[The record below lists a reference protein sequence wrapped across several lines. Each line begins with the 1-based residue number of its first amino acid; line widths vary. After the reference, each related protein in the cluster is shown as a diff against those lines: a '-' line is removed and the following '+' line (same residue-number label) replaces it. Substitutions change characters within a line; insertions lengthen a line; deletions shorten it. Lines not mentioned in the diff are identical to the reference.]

1 MSGEAKRV
9 RVEVCVGA
17 VADVL
22 AAAAAGAD
30 RVELCGGLELGGL
43 TPSAGLVETALA
55 ASRLPVIAMLRP
67 RAGGF
72 CYDRHEFAAMLRDAQ
87 RFVEL
92 GASGI
97 AFGVL
102 DRHGRVDAARCREL
116 VQAAGGREAVFH
128 RAFDFVVEPQA
139 GLETLIDAGCTR
151 VLTSGGRTTAREGAA
166 ALAAMVRHAGGRLA
180 VMPGGGINAANVAE
194 LAATTGCVEV
204 HIGAATPA
212 DDGST
217 GGASI
222 ELYDGRFAR
231 GTAHRVVEG
240 DAVAAVIAA
249 LGGATGRKA

>member
-1 MSGEAKRV
+1 MSVQTQRV
-9 RVEVCVGA
+9 QLEVCVGS
-17 VADVL
+17 VADLL

-30 RVELCGGLELGGL
+30 RVELCGGLEVGGL
-43 TPSAGLVETALA
+43 TPSAGLVETAIA
-55 ASRLPVIAMLRP
+55 ASRLPVVAMLRP

-97 AFGVL
+97 VFGVL
-102 DRHGRVDAARCREL
+102 DRQGRVDAARCREL

-128 RAFDFVVEPQA
+128 RAFDFVVDRLA
-139 GLETLIDAGCTR
+139 ALETLIEAGCTR
-151 VLTSGGRTTAREGAA
+151 VLSSGGRATAGEGAG
-166 ALAAMVRHAGGRLA
+166 ALAAMVRHAGERLR

-194 LAATTGCVEV
+194 LVATTGCAEV
-204 HIGAATPA
+204 HIGASTPA

-231 GTAHRVVEG
+231 GSAHRVVEG

-249 LGGATGRKA
+249 LGGATGRKV